1 MVSVQRRPDSLHF
14 EETIALPKVMI
25 VDNERAT
32 ASLLQTLLEL
42 DGFEV
47 AIVGRGSL
55 VVERAQQNP
64 PDVFLLDYRLDDIE
78 GTEVTRRLRATS
90 EFAHTPIV
98 MSSGLNIADE
108 AYAAG
113 ASLFLI
119 KPFEPSELA
128 GILSGLIK
136 SP

>member
-1 MVSVQRRPDSLHF
+1 
-14 EETIALPKVMI
+14 MI

-32 ASLLQTLLEL
+32 ASLIQTLLEL

-55 VVERAQQNP
+55 VLERAQQNP

-78 GTEVTRRLRATS
+78 GTEVTRRLRSTPQ
-90 EFAHTPIV
+90 FARTPIV
-98 MSSGLNIADE
+98 MSSGLNVADE

-119 KPFEPSELA
+119 KPFEPSELS

-136 SP
+136 KSP

>member
-1 MVSVQRRPDSLHF
+1 
-14 EETIALPKVMI
+14 MI
-25 VDNERAT
+25 VDNERTT
-32 ASLLQTLLEL
+32 ASLIQTLLEL

-47 AIVGRGSL
+47 SIVGRGMQ
-55 VVERAQQNP
+55 VAVRARQNP

-78 GTEVTRRLRATS
+78 GTEVTRRLRAIP

-98 MSSGLNIADE
+98 MSSGLNVADE

-119 KPFEPSELA
+119 KPFEPSQLS
-128 GILSGLIK
+128 GILNRLIT
-136 SP
+136 PH

>member
-1 MVSVQRRPDSLHF
+1 
-14 EETIALPKVMI
+14 MI

-32 ASLLQTLLEL
+32 ASLIQTLLEL

-47 AIVGRGSL
+47 SIVGRGAQ
-55 VVERAQQNP
+55 VAERARQNP

-78 GTEVTRRLRATS
+78 GTEVTRRLRAMP
-90 EFAHTPIV
+90 EFSHTPIIL
-98 MSSGLNIADE
+98 SSGLNVEDE

-119 KPFEPSELA
+119 KPFEPSELS
-128 GILSGLIK
+128 GILNRLITTH
-136 SP
+136 